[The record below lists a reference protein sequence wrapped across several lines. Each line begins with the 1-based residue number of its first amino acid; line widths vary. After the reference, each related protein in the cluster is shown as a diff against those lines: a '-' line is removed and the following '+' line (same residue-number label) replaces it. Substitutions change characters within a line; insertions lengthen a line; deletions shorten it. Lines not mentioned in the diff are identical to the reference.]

1 MYFLQFKLLKPLTEI
16 NNISIT
22 QFNSISFT
30 ENQSCL
36 GRWIFINCYLW
47 NSKILTSINKNNY
60 IIMNVLLSKFTTKHN
75 TAPFSQIKIEDY
87 FPAFQEG
94 IALAKTEI
102 DAIVNNPEAPT
113 FENTVVAMDFA
124 GDILDRLSSVFFNL
138 NSAET
143 SDEMQKI
150 AQEVSPLLSE
160 FGNDITLNAALF
172 AKIKTV
178 YEQKEN
184 LNLTPEQT
192 TLLDKKYKSFSRNGA
207 NLPED
212 KKDQLREIDKELSKL
227 SLQFGENVLAE
238 TNAFELHLTDEK
250 DLAGLPEGTIEAARL
265 LAKEKEKEGWIFT
278 LDHPSY
284 VPFLTYADNREL
296 RKKMAI
302 AFGARSFQNNEFDNQ
317 ENVLKIAKLRFER
330 ANLLG
335 YKTHAH
341 FVLEE
346 RMAQSPEKVFTFLN
360 DLLAKAKPAAQ
371 KEFAELAAFAKELDG
386 IEQLEKWDGAYY
398 SEKLKQQL
406 FNLDDE
412 KLKPYFQLEKVLDGA
427 FTVAKKLYGLTFTE
441 VFDIDKYHEEVTT
454 YEVTDAENN
463 LVSIFYADFFPRK
476 GKRNGAWMT
485 SFKSQSK
492 KDGVNERPHISN
504 VCNFTKPT
512 ETKPSLLTF
521 NEVTTL
527 FHEFGHGLH
536 GMLANTTYPSL
547 SGTSVFWDF
556 VELPS
561 QIMENWCYEPEALAL
576 FANHYETG
584 EIIPIEYVQKIKE
597 SASFQEGMATL
608 RQLSFGLLDMAWH
621 GQDPT
626 SITDLKT
633 FETEQFANTQL
644 YPDVKENAMSTAFSH
659 IFQGGY
665 SSGYYSYKWAE
676 VLDADA
682 FEYFQ
687 ESGIFNVEVATKFK
701 ENVLSKG
708 GTEHPMILYKRF
720 RGQEPK
726 PEALLKRAGL
736 L

>member
-1 MYFLQFKLLKPLTEI
+1 M
-16 NNISIT
+16 S
-22 QFNSISFT
+22 
-30 ENQSCL
+30 
-36 GRWIFINCYLW
+36 
-47 NSKILTSINKNNY
+47 ILTQYFN
-60 IIMNVLLSKFTTKHN
+60 TKHN

-94 IALAKTEI
+94 IALAKAEI

-113 FENTVVAMDFA
+113 FENTILAMEYS
-124 GDILDRLSSVFFNL
+124 GDILDRLSSIFFNL

-143 SDEMQKI
+143 NDEMQKI
-150 AQEVSPLLSE
+150 AQEVSPLLAE
-160 FGNDITLNAALF
+160 FGNDITLNAELF
-172 AKIKTV
+172 SKIKTV
-178 YEQKEN
+178 YDQKDSLN
-184 LNLTPEQT
+184 LNPEQT

-207 NLPED
+207 NLAED
-212 KKDQLREIDKELSKL
+212 KKDRLREIDKELSKL

-238 TNAFELHLTDEK
+238 TNAFELHLTNES

-278 LDHPSY
+278 LDYPSY

-302 AFGARSFQNNEFDNQ
+302 AFGAKGFQNNEFNNE
-317 ENVLKIAKLRFER
+317 ENVLKIAKLRHER

-346 RMAQSPEKVFTFLN
+346 RMAQSPDKVFTFLN

-371 KEFAELAAFAKELDG
+371 KEFAELTAFAKELDG
-386 IEQLEKWDGAYY
+386 IEQLEKWDSAYY

-412 KLKPYFQLEKVLDGA
+412 KLKPYFQLEKALEGA
-427 FTVAKKLYGLTFTE
+427 FTVANKLFGLTFTE

-454 YEVTDAENN
+454 YEVRDTENN

-485 SFKSQSK
+485 SFKSQYV
-492 KDGVNERPHISN
+492 KDGVNERPHVSN

-584 EIIPIEYVQKIKE
+584 EIIPIEYVEKIKE
-597 SASFQEGMATL
+597 SASFQEGLATL

-626 SITDLKT
+626 GITDLKA
-633 FETEQFANTQL
+633 FETAQFANTQL

-687 ESGIFNVEVATKFK
+687 ENGIFNAEVAKKFK
-701 ENVLSKG
+701 DNVLSKG
-708 GTEHPMILYKRF
+708 GTEHPMTLYKRF

>member
-1 MYFLQFKLLKPLTEI
+1 M
-16 NNISIT
+16 S
-22 QFNSISFT
+22 
-30 ENQSCL
+30 
-36 GRWIFINCYLW
+36 
-47 NSKILTSINKNNY
+47 ILTQYFN
-60 IIMNVLLSKFTTKHN
+60 TKYN
-75 TAPFSQIKIEDY
+75 TAPFSQIKNEDY
-87 FPAFQEG
+87 LPAFQEG
-94 IALAKTEI
+94 IALAKAEI
-102 DAIVNNPEAPT
+102 DAIVNNPEKPT
-113 FENTVVAMDFA
+113 FENTIETLAFS
-124 GDILDRLSSVFFNL
+124 GNTLDRISSIFFNL

-160 FGNDITLNAALF
+160 FGNDVRLNASLF
-172 AKIKTV
+172 AKVKAV
-178 YEQKEN
+178 YEQKETLN
-184 LNLTPEQT
+184 LNPEQT

-207 NLPED
+207 NLSDD
-212 KKDQLREIDKELSKL
+212 KKTILREIDKELSKL

-238 TNAFELHLTDEK
+238 TQAFQMHLTDEK
-250 DLAGLPEGTIEAARL
+250 DLAGLPEGTIEAAHS
-265 LAKEKEKEGWIFT
+265 LAKNLEKEGWIFT

-284 VPFLTYADNREL
+284 IPFVTYSDNREL

-302 AFGARSFQNNEFDNQ
+302 AFGARAFQNNEFDNQ
-317 ENVLKIAKLRFER
+317 EIVLKIAKLRFER
-330 ANLLG
+330 AQVLG
-335 YKTHAH
+335 YATHAH

-346 RMAQSPEKVFTFLN
+346 RMAENPEKVKTFSN

-371 KEFAELAAFAKELDG
+371 KEFAELTAFAKKLDG
-386 IEQLEKWDGAYY
+386 IDQLEKWDGAYY

-412 KLKPYFQLEKVLDGA
+412 TLKPYFQLEKVLDGA
-427 FTVAKKLYGLTFTE
+427 FTVAQKLYGITFE
-441 VFDIDKYHEEVTT
+441 EIFDIDKYHEEVKT
-454 YEVTDAENN
+454 YEVKDEDN
-463 LVSIFYADFFPRK
+463 LLVAIFYADFFPRK

-485 SFKSQSK
+485 SYKSQYI
-492 KDGVNERPHISN
+492 KDGINERPHISN

-536 GMLANTTYPSL
+536 GMFANTTYPSL
-547 SGTSVFWDF
+547 SGTSVYWDF

-561 QIMENWCYEPEALAL
+561 QIMENWCYEAEALAL
-576 FANHYETG
+576 FAYHYQTNEM
-584 EIIPIEYVQKIKE
+584 IPMELVQKIKE

-608 RQLSFGLLDMAWH
+608 RQLSFGLLDMGWH
-621 GQDPT
+621 GQDP
-626 SITDLKT
+626 SNIKDIKT
-633 FETEQFANTQL
+633 FETEQFSATQL
-644 YPDVKENAMSTAFSH
+644 YPEVKENTMSTAFSH

-682 FEYFQ
+682 FAYFQ
-687 ESGIFNVEVATKFK
+687 EKGIFNKEVATKFK

-726 PEALLKRAGL
+726 PDALLKRAGL
-736 L
+736 AP